1 MPKKAIRI
9 MEGCGN
15 RFSCRN
21 LLKKLKMLPLTSQ
34 YLLSSLMFVVEK
46 HKTFSQQTLSIT
58 IYTLD
63 KENLPMEIKTVADNP
78 KKFTIVLKKFLY
90 TYSFYTFDEY
100 YSES

>member
-1 MPKKAIRI
+1 
-9 MEGCGN
+9 
-15 RFSCRN
+15 
-21 LLKKLKMLPLTSQ
+21 
-34 YLLSSLMFVVEK
+34 MFVVEK

-100 YSES
+100 YSESWIKYCVAKTAYYIGIRCEVFPLRYTA